1 MQKMLGY
8 GRATAVELIVELFEM
23 SELNCPTK
31 TRAYIE
37 ARNVLEVQEHVHV
50 HGMVLEVHKHVHG
63 MV

>member
-1 MQKMLGY
+1 MCFLKYMLLGY
-8 GRATAVELIVELFEM
+8 GRASTVVELFEM

-50 HGMVLEVHKHVHG
+50 YGTV
-63 MV
+63 